1 MMNNDTLYGGNN
13 LGTSNFIHGMG
24 MWLKLAV
31 LIAVCCF
38 GMLRQLHISLTL

>member
-1 MMNNDTLYGGNN
+1 MMNNDTLHGGDN
-13 LGTSNFIHGMG
+13 LGTSHFIYGMG

-38 GMLRQLHISLTL
+38 EMLRQLHISLAL